1 MYSSPP
7 AMAPNEL
14 PMALRKCFTAPSFRP
29 LAEGKV
35 TCDHKIQADLLQ
47 NVQNVVTR
55 IFISA
60 N

>member
-1 MYSSPP
+1 
-7 AMAPNEL
+7 MAPNEL

>member
-29 LAEGKV
+29 LAEGK
-35 TCDHKIQADLLQ
+35 DHKIQADLLQ